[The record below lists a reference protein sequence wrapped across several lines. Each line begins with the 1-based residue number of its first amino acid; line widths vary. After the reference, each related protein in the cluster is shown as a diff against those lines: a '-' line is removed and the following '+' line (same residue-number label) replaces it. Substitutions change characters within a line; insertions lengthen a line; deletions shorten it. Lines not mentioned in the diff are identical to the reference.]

1 MENAKNILQ
10 KLERLWR
17 NFILVSSKQSDIAS
31 IKRCITEGKV
41 KYKKKKLDAGGGVI
55 GVVFE
60 GRSTRGG
67 DDNESTRK

>member
-31 IKRCITEGKV
+31 IKRCITEG
-41 KYKKKKLDAGGGVI
+41 VI
-55 GVVFE
+55 VL
-60 GRSTRGG
+60 S
-67 DDNESTRK
+67 S